1 MKNLSLTVLI
11 LAVVFA
17 LAPQA
22 NAQCPAQPLN
32 TFAGTWVFH
41 TEGVALTGLAAV
53 GRIVA
58 SVGTDKAGNPT
69 GVLNVVET
77 SNWAGTQPTVFGV
90 SVVLLLN
97 ALGTVNR
104 FLTYQG
110 RYTIFPDC
118 SGGSMDFNNNFNS
131 HVQYDFYYQPGPVGL
146 EIVFVSTNGPSF
158 IVPVSIFQGPS
169 STATERISVQPILA
183 GSARK
188 IS

>member
-1 MKNLSLTVLI
+1 MKKLSLTVLI

-69 GVLNVVET
+69 GVLNVIET
-77 SNWAGTQPTVFGV
+77 SNWAGTQPVVIGFSSVF
-90 SVVLLLN
+90 LLN
-97 ALGTVNR
+97 AVGSVNR
-104 FLTYQG
+104 SLTYQG

-118 SGGSMDFNNNFNS
+118 SGGTLDLNSNFNS
-131 HVQYDFYYQPGPVGL
+131 HIQYDFYFRPGPVGL
-146 EIVFVSTNGPSF
+146 EVVFVSINGPSLL
-158 IVPVSIFQGPS
+158 VPVPVLQGPS
-169 STATERISVQPILA
+169 STAIQNIPVQPILA